1 MFAQKGYGA
10 VSMNEVCTAAG
21 VSKGSLYHHFPGK
34 DELFL
39 DVVEEDMQRWLQEWE
54 EQRSRIVGTEARLFA
69 LGDHY
74 ANDFQNPLTHALEEF
89 ARSRT
94 LTDEIHE
101 RLSQCYEGVL
111 RVCRELLQEG
121 IDSGYLRSGDLD
133 NSVVTLSG
141 LLEGISRVNEI
152 AAIAKTREEIRAYYR
167 AAVQMLLQGMRAGGE
182 QL

>member
-1 MFAQKGYGA
+1 
-10 VSMNEVCTAAG
+10 MNEMCTAAE
-21 VSKGSLYHHFPGK
+21 VSKGSLYHHFPSK

-39 DVVEEDMQRWLQEWE
+39 CVVEEDMQKWLQEWE
-54 EQRSRIVGTEARLFA
+54 DQLSRISGTEARLFA

-74 ANDFQNPLTHALEEF
+74 ANDFQNPLTHALEEY

-94 LTDEIHE
+94 LPDEIRR
-101 RLSQCYEGVL
+101 RLSKIYEGVML
-111 RVCRELLQEG
+111 VCRELLQEG
-121 IDSGYLRSGDLD
+121 MDSGYLRSGDLD

-167 AAVQMLLQGMRAGGE
+167 AAVQMLLQGMRAGE
-182 QL
+182 ESL

>member
-1 MFAQKGYGA
+1 
-10 VSMNEVCTAAG
+10 MNEVCAAAE
-21 VSKGSLYHHFPGK
+21 VSKGSLYHHFPSK

-39 DVVEEDMQRWLQEWE
+39 YVVEEDMQKWLQEWE
-54 EQRSRIVGTEARLFA
+54 EQRSRITGTEARLFA

-94 LTDEIHE
+94 LSDEIHE
-101 RLSQCYEGVL
+101 RLSQSYEGVM

-121 IDSGYLRSGDLD
+121 IDDGYLRSGELE
-133 NSVVTLSG
+133 NAVITLSG

-152 AAIAKTREEIRAYYR
+152 VAVAKNREEIRAYYR
-167 AAVQMLLQGMRAGGE
+167 AAVQMLLQGMRAVE
-182 QL
+182 E